1 MIKARD
7 SIRKYQKIVVLGL
20 ALGVIT
26 LYMVPIDQILA
37 QNGPGGGLDTARAA
51 FNTAFD
57 NAEDKVLASAL
68 DGSDRGYAIIDR
80 LNERQ
85 ADLNDRFDVL
95 EARLYGIVDRS

>member
-26 LYMVPIDQILA
+26 LYMAPVDQILA

-57 NAEDKVLASAL
+57 NAEVKVLDAL
-68 DGSDRGYAIIDR
+68 GGSDRAYAIVDR
-80 LNERQ
+80 FNEKQ

-95 EARLYGIVDRS
+95 TYRLVALGVG